1 MTFAMTGVPALLLL
15 WLRERTGSL
24 LMPVIGHNIA
34 NGASTL
40 F

>member
-1 MTFAMTGVPALLLL
+1 MTGVPAFLLL

-24 LMPVIGHNIA
+24 VMPVIGHNLA
-34 NGASTL
+34 NGLSTI